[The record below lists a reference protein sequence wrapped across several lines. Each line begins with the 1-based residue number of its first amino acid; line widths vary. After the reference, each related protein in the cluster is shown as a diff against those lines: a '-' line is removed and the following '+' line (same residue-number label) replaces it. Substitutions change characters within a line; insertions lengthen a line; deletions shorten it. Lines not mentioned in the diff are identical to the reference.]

1 MKLKKCKKK
10 LGGVGLSSH
19 SEWERWSRKI
29 RCSRLLTVHSE
40 FKGRRPSPKR
50 KEEEKEEREEEENRE
65 KMRKWKNKKEREEVR
80 EREGKKRVEKDDRHF
95 APSD

>member
-1 MKLKKCKKK
+1 M
-10 LGGVGLSSH
+10 GLSSH

-29 RCSRLLTVHSE
+29 RYSRLLTVRSE
-40 FKGRRPSPKR
+40 FKGRWPSPKR

-80 EREGKKRVEKDDRHF
+80 EREGKKREEKDDRHL